1 MEITENTEQNVPVF
15 SYDLNQDG
23 KIDISDATFLQGVL
37 SSGQNIENNTTTGT
51 GSAKPTE
58 TKEVVEPTVT
68 TENVTETS
76 KHTETT
82 SNETS
87 EATR

>member
-23 KIDISDATFLQGVL
+23 KIDISDVTLLQDIL
-37 SSGQNIENNTTTGT
+37 SSSTENDIKTGT
-51 GSAKPTE
+51 GSENLTE
-58 TKEVVEPTVT
+58 TTEVVEPTVT
-68 TENVTETS
+68 TENVTETPER
-76 KHTETT
+76 TETT
-82 SNETS
+82 TNETN

>member
-23 KIDISDATFLQGVL
+23 KIDISDVTLLQGVL

-51 GSAKPTE
+51 GSEKPAEIT
-58 TKEVVEPTVT
+58 EPTTQPETPELT
-68 TENVTETS
+68 TEA
-76 KHTETT
+76 ETT
-82 SNETS
+82 TNEVTQ
-87 EATR
+87 